1 MAAIET
7 GCLVVGD
14 QVNQV
19 PLIIPN
25 AQTATITHNA
35 GKQYLY
41 ILMTS
46 AAQGQPTG
54 ELASGLIVQNGLNE
68 TKIQNTSGIEAG
80 IYVYIYFEI
89 FSPQQSGFIPA
100 SDVTVSP

>member
-1 MAAIET
+1 MPNIGT
-7 GCLVVGD
+7 GCVVVGD
-14 QVNQV
+14 QANGL

-25 AQTATITHNA
+25 AETAFINHNA
-35 GKQYLY
+35 GKPYLY
-41 ILMTS
+41 ILTTS

-54 ELASGLIVQNGLNE
+54 ELASGLIYQNGNN
-68 TKIQNTSGIEAG
+68 TTRITNTSGSTVG

-100 SDVTVSP
+100 SDVNVSP